1 MILSRQHG
9 SGSMLFRRWI
19 VRGVAALAG
28 LFYLFI
34 MLQHA
39 PVTHGEIA
47 GAGVCGIIMAILIFL
62 MTVEAR

>member
-1 MILSRQHG
+1 MPAG
-9 SGSMLFRRWI
+9 RWI
-19 VRGVAALAG
+19 VRGIAALAG
-28 LFYLFI
+28 LFYLLI

-47 GAGVCGIIMAILIFL
+47 GAGICGIIMAILIFL